1 MIKIVTANPAR
12 QMGMYGQIG
21 CLREGA
27 KANMAVFRKKEGNV
41 TFKDVR
47 QVRITG
53 KECIVPMATML
64 EGEWVF
70 NQLHF

>member
-1 MIKIVTANPAR
+1 MTTNPAR
-12 QMGMYGQIG
+12 QMGMEGEIG

-27 KANMAVFRKKEGNV
+27 KANIAVFRRKEGDV
-41 TFKDVR
+41 IFEDVR

-53 KECIVPMATML
+53 KERLVPMATML

-70 NQLHF
+70 NQLYF